1 MADRYFD
8 RNGATAGFG
17 TLTGAWDTTTASW
30 STSNAGTATPA
41 TFTFTNADAAFFGS
55 SAVASTIAGT
65 ATISTGVTVTLNGI
79 YARNLTAQQTIAAAG
94 TGALVLAGTLPFFS
108 SGSAFAQSLNI
119 TAPISGTAG
128 VVMQALNQYAYAQLN
143 TDTSGLSG
151 ACDVQSGQFFVSRG
165 FAAYSPSS
173 LAVGANAR
181 FAYFSITTDFTF
193 PVVPTGDASAIVQ
206 CNGNMTGT
214 NGVTYPAGIGAF
226 AGYIGTRVQTEVG
239 SQLSKFRFSELPSGI
254 FIACRASSTNAT
266 PQALATYTGAGETK
280 ATRIVI
286 ESDLNTSVPTLTAG
300 TYALYANG
308 TGPMVLTGTVQRTND
323 GIGGSPGNSGRMNLT
338 LGGTNVGD
346 NTLSGDISE
355 PAVLQLAIL
364 GITKVNAGRWVLSG
378 TNSHTGIHTISAGTL
393 AANSATAL
401 GSATST
407 GGVSITGTGVLEL
420 GDGVTL
426 NKSVTDFTLGNATN
440 PVQTAGT
447 STLQTKA
454 VTLSVTPTFNVPSG
468 RKLTIAPQGAGVIG
482 GSDTGITK
490 DGDGEL
496 ELTATANTFNG
507 AVTVSAGTLTIGSV
521 ANVTPSL
528 LPAAWGQASSAVL
541 VSGTLKYNGG
551 VGSSNRAVQMT
562 GSAPTLDASGSGALT
577 LSNVTQDTTA
587 KTMTLRGT
595 STDANTISNAIANN
609 TGAVSLAKED
619 AGRWVL
625 SGALSYTGT
634 TVVNDGT
641 LRVETGNS
649 NTTSG
654 AVTIGASG
662 TVELVTGTLASAGA
676 TSGEVLGTGNVT
688 VNGGTIK
695 TRGGSTQ
702 QGQVRYGGNLTFGS
716 GSSLYIGAAA

>member
-8 RNGATAGFG
+8 CNGTTAGFG
-17 TLTGAWDTTTASW
+17 TLTDTWSNSLARW
-30 STSNAGTATPA
+30 STSNLGTATPG

-65 ATISTGVTVTLNGI
+65 ATIATGTTVTLNGI

-94 TGALVLAGTLPFFS
+94 TGALVFAGTLPFLYA
-108 SGSAFAQSLNI
+108 GNAFAHSLNI

-128 VVMQALNQYAYAQLN
+128 IVAQALNQYAYAQLN
-143 TDTSGLSG
+143 SDTSGLSG
-151 ACDVQSGQFFVSRG
+151 ACDVQSGQLFVSRG

-181 FAYFSITTDFTF
+181 FAYFAITTDFTF

-239 SQLSKFRFSELPSGI
+239 FQLSKFRFSELPSGI

-286 ESDLNTSVPTLTAG
+286 ESDNNTSVPTLTAG

-364 GITKVNAGRWVLSG
+364 GIAKVDAGRWVLSG
-378 TNSHTGIHTISAGTL
+378 TNSHTGVHTISAGTL

-426 NKSVTDFTLGNATN
+426 NKSVTDFSLGNATN

-447 STLQTKA
+447 STLQSKQ
-454 VTLSVTPTFNVPSG
+454 VTLSVTPTFTVTSG
-468 RKLTIAPQGAGVIG
+468 RKLTIAPQGAGIIV
-482 GSDTGITK
+482 GSGTGITK
-490 DGDGEL
+490 AGDGEL
-496 ELTATANTFNG
+496 ELTAKANTFNG
-507 AVTVSAGTLTIGSV
+507 AVTVSAGTLTVGSV
-521 ANVTPSL
+521 ANGGSA
-528 LPAAWGQASSAVL
+528 AAWGQASSAVA
-541 VSGTLKYNGG
+541 VSGTLKYNGAA
-551 VGSSNRAVQMT
+551 GSSSRAVQMT

-634 TVVNDGT
+634 TAVNGGT
-641 LRVETGNS
+641 LRVETTNS

-662 TVELVTGTLASAGA
+662 TVELVTATLASSGA
-676 TSGEVLGTGNVT
+676 SAGEVLGTGDVT
-688 VNGGTIK
+688 VNGVIK
-695 TRGGSTQ
+695 TRGGTTQ
-702 QGQVRYGGNLTFGS
+702 KGQVRYGGNLTFGA